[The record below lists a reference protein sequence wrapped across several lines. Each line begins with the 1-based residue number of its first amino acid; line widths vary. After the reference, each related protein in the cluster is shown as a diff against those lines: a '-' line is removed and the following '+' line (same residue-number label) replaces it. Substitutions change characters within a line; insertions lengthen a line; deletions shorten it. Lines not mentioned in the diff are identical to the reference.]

1 MPFFLDYKLTVKTGR
16 GLLAGTDSVYLL
28 KVWSGNHSSV
38 AFEINGKANTL
49 DRGRL
54 VFCSA

>member
-38 AFEINGKANTL
+38 AFEINGKANIL